1 MLKDGGMEGAGA
13 QGKFGNKDLPD
24 MQEGGRNVEHVGM
37 RENEGMEKNDIGKE
51 NMNLD
56 PAVGI

>member
-1 MLKDGGMEGAGA
+1 
-13 QGKFGNKDLPD
+13 
-24 MQEGGRNVEHVGM
+24 VEHVGM